1 MVVFRL
7 FIIVMVISTI
17 LYISISIYSRAVR
30 RQKLERQWQA
40 DLMVGNRDAW
50 LRQEL
55 AKYDRSLKRRLLLLV
70 YVLPLAFLAF
80 ISIMLYVQNFM

>member
-55 AKYDRSLKRRLLLLV
+55 AKYDRSLRRRLILLV
-70 YVLPLAFLAF
+70 YALPLAFLAF